1 MVVLLALSV
10 VLAAGILPGFAAAQ
24 DAGGNPVSLDVA
36 KRVAVNHLNAIRA
49 NDVFSKA
56 AIATEESVN
65 DVFTGTKEGKTVYY
79 VVTLGPESWV
89 IVSAD
94 YVAYPII
101 AYSDDPVAAP
111 KAVADYAKQNEKLV
125 VLGGALGATNLDVD
139 GVKSLANLPS
149 LDELRAKLL
158 GMISTPASR
167 IAMVLQAPGGQ
178 VARVL
183 GAYAEKDKAA

>member
-1 MVVLLALSV
+1 VDRAEKRELVANLNKVFKDTTVLVVAHYQGLTVAEMTELRAKVREAGASIKVAKNRLAKLALQ
-10 VLAAGILPGFAAAQ
+10 G
-24 DAGGNPVSLDVA
+24 
-36 KRVAVNHLNAIRA
+36 
-49 NDVFSKA
+49 
-56 AIATEESVN
+56 TELEH
-65 DVFTGTKEGKTVYY
+65 
-79 VVTLGPESWV
+79 VTDLFQGPT
-89 IVSAD
+89 
-94 YVAYPII
+94 II

-183 GAYAEKDKAA
+183 SAYAEKDKAA

>member
-1 MVVLLALSV
+1 VANLNKVFKDTTVLVVAHYQGLTVSEMTELRAKVREAGASIKVAKNRLAKLALQ
-10 VLAAGILPGFAAAQ
+10 G
-24 DAGGNPVSLDVA
+24 
-36 KRVAVNHLNAIRA
+36 
-49 NDVFSKA
+49 
-56 AIATEESVN
+56 TELEH
-65 DVFTGTKEGKTVYY
+65 
-79 VVTLGPESWV
+79 VTDLFQGPT
-89 IVSAD
+89 
-94 YVAYPII
+94 II

-111 KAVADYAKQNEKLV
+111 KAVADFAKQNEKLV
-125 VLGGALGATNLDVD
+125 VLGGALGTTNLDVD

>member
-1 MVVLLALSV
+1 MDRAEKRELVANLNKVFKDTTVLVVAHYQGLTVAEMTELRAKVREAGASIKVAKNRLAKLALQ
-10 VLAAGILPGFAAAQ
+10 G
-24 DAGGNPVSLDVA
+24 
-36 KRVAVNHLNAIRA
+36 
-49 NDVFSKA
+49 
-56 AIATEESVN
+56 TELEH
-65 DVFTGTKEGKTVYY
+65 
-79 VVTLGPESWV
+79 VTDLFQGPT
-89 IVSAD
+89 
-94 YVAYPII
+94 II

-183 GAYAEKDKAA
+183 SAYAEKDKAA